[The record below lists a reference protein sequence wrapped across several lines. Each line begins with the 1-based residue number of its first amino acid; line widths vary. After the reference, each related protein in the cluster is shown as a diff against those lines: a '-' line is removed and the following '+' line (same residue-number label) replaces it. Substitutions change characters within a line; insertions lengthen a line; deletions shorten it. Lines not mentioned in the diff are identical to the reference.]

1 MMRYSI
7 ELITRK
13 YVKGYGFLS
22 FARNLSNKYGKHIL
36 DSPAETGINVLKTF
50 SKKVSIWSNR

>member
-1 MMRYSI
+1 MMCYSI

-36 DSPAETGINVLKTF
+36 DSPAETRINVLKTF
-50 SKKVSIWSNR
+50 SKKVSS